1 MSLILDATERRCNHR
16 VRESARLANVWRR
29 ADPAQLLLGFRFTP
43 ARRKR
48 RVRAASKMD
57 RRESMVVDAGART
70 RERNTLMNVSNTKRI
85 VLGLAGLALAA
96 TFLAARGQEQRPRTR
111 AEIMRMKLEYSK
123 KVLEG
128 LTLENYETIIKN
140 AQALKK
146 LSEAA
151 EWEVPTIPNAG
162 EYVVFTSEF
171 QRLADELAKK
181 AKEKNMDGAT
191 LAYLRLTMNCVNCHK
206 YVRQATK

>member
-1 MSLILDATERRCNHR
+1 
-16 VRESARLANVWRR
+16 
-29 ADPAQLLLGFRFTP
+29 
-43 ARRKR
+43 
-48 RVRAASKMD
+48 
-57 RRESMVVDAGART
+57 
-70 RERNTLMNVSNTKRI
+70 MNPSNRKRI

-96 TFLAARGQEQRPRTR
+96 SFLAARGQEQRTRSR
-111 AEIMRMKLEYSK
+111 AEFMQMKLEFSK

-128 LTLENYETIIKN
+128 LTMENYETIVKN
-140 AQALKK
+140 ARALKT

-162 EYVVFTSEF
+162 EYIVFTTEF

-181 AKEKNMDGAT
+181 AREKNMDGAT

-206 YVRQATK
+206 YVRQMAK